1 MYIDLKE
8 IKLPE
13 RARVEVS
20 RVVNDGLKTVYV
32 YMGDGEQ
39 VFINQRGSDKQ
50 LVAKFEKRLKKAYV
64 LVALEKAG
72 LLKGVLHSISK

>member
-13 RARVEVS
+13 SARVEVS

-50 LVAKFEKRLKKAYV
+50 AY
-64 LVALEKAG
+64 
-72 LLKGVLHSISK
+72 

>member
-32 YMGDGEQ
+32 YMGENKQ
-39 VFINQRGSDKQ
+39 VFINQRGSNKQ
-50 LVAKFEKRLKKAYV
+50 LIDKFEKRLKKACV

-72 LLKGVLHSISK
+72 LLKDAKRSIF

>member
-13 RARVEVS
+13 TARVEVS

-32 YMGDGEQ
+32 YMGEGKQ

-50 LVAKFEKRLKKAYV
+50 LIEKFEKRLKKAYV
-64 LVALEKAG
+64 LVTLEKAG
-72 LLKGVLHSISK
+72 LLNGVLHSISK

>member
-8 IKLPE
+8 IRLPE

-32 YMGDGEQ
+32 YIGEDKQ
-39 VFINQRGSDKQ
+39 VFINQRGSNKQ
-50 LVAKFEKRLKKAYV
+50 LIDKFERRLKKACV

-72 LLKGVLHSISK
+72 LLKDVKRSV